1 MQNHDHDHDH
11 GWGQIH
17 VSRKCCGAGTCR
29 NFAPDLLGE
38 LPLAQDRSTGG
49 SGGDNGGDSHRGP
62 SVLPGAHEEGAFT
75 GVLRQPQSREE
86 LLAARTAAA
95 ACPFGAIRVEQ
106 PRPRVRPG
114 ELGSPWRAFPRH
126 LEDNVWALGSSSTK
140 TIGALSYFIEREGGG
155 VLIDTPKPSEALY
168 RWLEQ
173 HGGVRWLF
181 LTHRDH
187 TYHHAEFA
195 ARFPGCLRVLG
206 AADVDARGS
215 EYSAATGDV
224 EVKLSDGLA
233 PLTLE
238 GAPLAEEALAD
249 AELAVITQPGHTPGS
264 ACLLYRGRFLFTG
277 DHLFYSRRRG
287 HIVGSR
293 LQCWEDWGRQ
303 TRSVRYLAAL
313 AEAGR
318 LRFSWILP
326 GHGEW
331 HRFEGDANAAATA
344 RELQRALAWMEK
356 LPPGHVPLARY
367 IPFSQGRT
375 SPRSAIGRVVRA
387 IGGEGGGS
395 DAWLLPP
402 GAYSSLPD
410 YDPGKTRAAAL
421 RVVVGS
427 AAAIGAAAGA
437 VWLAARAARGA

>member
-1 MQNHDHDHDH
+1 MQNDDHDHD
-11 GWGQIH
+11 GWGRLH

-38 LPLAQDRSTGG
+38 LPLAQDRSTDGG
-49 SGGDNGGDSHRGP
+49 GGGALGP
-62 SVLPGAHEEGAFT
+62 SVLPGGHEEGAFT
-75 GVLRQPQSREE
+75 GVLRKPQSKEE

-106 PRPRVRPG
+106 PRSRVRPG
-114 ELGSPWRAFPRH
+114 ELGAPWRAFPMR
-126 LEDNVWALGSSSTK
+126 LEDNVWALGSPSTK
-140 TIGALSYFIEREGGG
+140 LFGALSYFIERDGGG
-155 VLIDTPKPSEALY
+155 VLIDTPKPSEALF
-168 RWLEQ
+168 RWLEE

-181 LTHRDH
+181 FTHGDH
-187 TYHHAEFA
+187 TFHHAAFA

-206 AADVDARGS
+206 AADVNLRGN
-215 EYSAATGDV
+215 EYSAFTGDV
-224 EVKLSDGLA
+224 EVKLSDGPG

-249 AELAVITQPGHTPGS
+249 AELAVLPQPGHTPGS
-264 ACLLYRGRFLFTG
+264 ACLLYRGKFLFTG

-287 HIVGSR
+287 HIAGSR

-303 TRSVRYLAAL
+303 ARSVRRLAAL

-331 HRFEGDANAAATA
+331 HRFEGDASAAATA
-344 RELQRALAWMEK
+344 RELERTIAWMEK
-356 LPPGHVPLARY
+356 LPPGRVPLARY
-367 IPFSQGRT
+367 IPFSESRMK
-375 SPRSAIGRVVRA
+375 PRSALGRVVRA

-395 DAWLLPP
+395 DAWVLPP
-402 GAYSSLPD
+402 GAWSSLPD
-410 YDPGKTRAAAL
+410 YDPGKTRAAIG
-421 RVVVGS
+421 RVVAG
-427 AAAIGAAAGA
+427 GAATIAATAGV
-437 VWLAARAARGA
+437 VWLAARAARGLSRA